1 MTNLIPRL
9 SEVIDADLI
18 AQGKGLDGID
28 AEMIAE
34 GVLNFLR
41 HELDRAYHLPAAEWI
56 EAAMGRCE
64 RRDKSKLDKPQLGID
79 YDV

>member
-34 GVLNFLR
+34 SVFYWIVDFIDENDPGGSAHWLR
-41 HELDRAYHLPAAEWI
+41 
-56 EAAMGRCE
+56 M
-64 RRDKSKLDKPQLGID
+64 QLSRTTK
-79 YDV
+79 

>member
-28 AEMIAE
+28 AEMIAQS
-34 GVLNFLR
+34 VLDFICERLDEAEHWQAVNFL
-41 HELDRAYHLPAAEWI
+41 LNW
-56 EAAMGRCE
+56 
-64 RRDKSKLDKPQLGID
+64 GID
-79 YDV
+79 YGNKTD

>member
-28 AEMIAE
+28 AEMIASSVLDCVCDSLDEE
-34 GVLNFLR
+34 GYREASIFL
-41 HELDRAYHLPAAEWI
+41 LVRAGKI
-56 EAAMGRCE
+56 
-64 RRDKSKLDKPQLGID
+64 S
-79 YDV
+79 

>member
-34 GVLNFLR
+34 SVLSHVISAL
-41 HELDRAYHLPAAEWI
+41 EAGGYQRAAGWLMI
-56 EAAMGRCE
+56 DLTG
-64 RRDKSKLDKPQLGID
+64 QLIT
-79 YDV
+79 VKK